1 MTLSRRNFLE
11 TGALAA
17 LGYTAFPEP
26 AAAQATPVRRSIGQ
40 LGLANPAVQTL
51 REGVRLLKSK
61 PVSDPLNWSNL
72 ADIHLN
78 FCPHGNWFFL
88 PWHRAYLVMY
98 ERLIRSVTGN
108 PQSALPYWD
117 WTADRQL
124 PAAFA
129 QSTFNGQ
136 PNPLFEPSRSI
147 TPTLS
152 LAQTRRIR
160 PCASI
165 CR

>member
-17 LGYTAFPEP
+17 LGYTAFPKP

-129 QSTFNGQ
+129 QSTFKGQ

>member
-40 LGLANPAVQTL
+40 LGLADPAVQTL
-51 REGVRLLKSK
+51 REGVRLLKTK

-98 ERLIRSVTGN
+98 ERLIPAVSGQRLHREGSLGSTIFASAVHTPASRSATLLRSPKMPSGQT
-108 PQSALPYWD
+108 QSA
-117 WTADRQL
+117 A
-124 PAAFA
+124 
-129 QSTFNGQ
+129 
-136 PNPLFEPSRSI
+136 PSIGHVKR
-147 TPTLS
+147 
-152 LAQTRRIR
+152 
-160 PCASI
+160 
-165 CR
+165 